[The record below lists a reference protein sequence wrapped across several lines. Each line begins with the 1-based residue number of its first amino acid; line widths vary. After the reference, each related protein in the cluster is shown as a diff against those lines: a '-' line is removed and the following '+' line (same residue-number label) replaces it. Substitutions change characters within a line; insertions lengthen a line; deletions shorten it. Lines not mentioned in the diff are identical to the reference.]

1 MLPKQRASSWLQSFL
16 AWARGDKSG
25 VMEGLRGRLMVMLL
39 VPLVALLCVSAWLD
53 YRAAGTAAIQQDLNL
68 LRLSPLLISSIVA
81 EGAKPDD
88 PPIVLLTPAIEDFI
102 KERGELAQWGV
113 ATMDGR
119 VIIGPSWL
127 TTLAPATNEPEF
139 HSEQVGGTV
148 YRIMAQRAQ
157 TSAGE
162 FVLILADGS
171 DARQSWV
178 RSMLLKVIL
187 PNSLLIIAVAFA
199 VGWAVAR
206 ALRPLT
212 AITTAVQQ
220 RSPGDLSELDAAQ
233 SPPEVRPLVESINRL
248 FGLVNAQTQSQRQ
261 FIADAAHQLRT
272 PLAGLQAQV
281 EAWVQTAQA
290 AQVNIYDESSHSA
303 PIDPAQSAITLRAI
317 ELIRLRDAT
326 RRTSLLATQLLAL
339 SRADAHNVNMQ
350 AMQNVDLAQLCRQV
364 LEQQLDAATAL
375 GVDLGMEI
383 DSQEPLI
390 ARGHDWLL
398 RELLTNLCDNAI
410 RYTADAHR
418 QGKSLAMANQPG
430 CMAQVTLVAKK
441 DAQGLLLQVR
451 DNGAGIAPLERDK
464 VLQRFYRV
472 QGTRID
478 GNGLGLAIAEEI
490 AKLHHTHLILED
502 AQESAP
508 EGQRG
513 LLVSFRLDAARL
525 QG

>member
-1 MLPKQRASSWLQSFL
+1 
-16 AWARGDKSG
+16 
-25 VMEGLRGRLMVMLL
+25 V
-39 VPLVALLCVSAWLD
+39 
-53 YRAAGTAAIQQDLNL
+53 
-68 LRLSPLLISSIVA
+68 
-81 EGAKPDD
+81 
-88 PPIVLLTPAIEDFI
+88 
-102 KERGELAQWGV
+102 
-113 ATMDGR
+113 
-119 VIIGPSWL
+119 
-127 TTLAPATNEPEF
+127 
-139 HSEQVGGTV
+139 
-148 YRIMAQRAQ
+148 
-157 TSAGE
+157 
-162 FVLILADGS
+162 
-171 DARQSWV
+171 
-178 RSMLLKVIL
+178 L
-187 PNSLLIIAVAFA
+187 PNSLLIIAVTFA

-290 AQVNIYDESSHSA
+290 SQVNIYDESSHSA
-303 PIDPAQSAITLRAI
+303 PIDTAQSAITLRAN

-350 AMQNVDLAQLCRQV
+350 TVQNVDLAQLCRQV
-364 LEQQLDAATAL
+364 LEHQLDAATAL

-383 DSQEPLI
+383 DAQSPLI
-390 ARGHDWLL
+390 ALGHDWLL
-398 RELLTNLCDNAI
+398 RELVANLCDNAI
-410 RYTADAHR
+410 RYTADAHQQIKAR
-418 QGKSLAMANQPG
+418 AKPIQAN
-430 CMAQVTLVAKK
+430 CSAQVTLVAKQ

-451 DNGAGIAPLERDK
+451 DNGAGIAPQEREK

-472 QGTRID
+472 QGTRIE

-490 AKLHHTHLILED
+490 AKLHQSHLILED
-502 AQESAP
+502 AQADAP
-508 EGQRG
+508 AGQRG
-513 LLVSFRLDAARL
+513 LLVSFRLEAARL